1 MKKFLLIAFGF
12 LFFDQIVKN
21 ILMFTFSFNSSV
33 SIIPNFFSI
42 TLVKNTGAAFS
53 VLSSSTI
60 FLVLVGIIALVLLY
74 VFFIK
79 DKDLSIIENF
89 LYGALAGGI
98 LGNMIDRII
107 RGYVIDY
114 LDFNIF
120 GYNFPVFNVADICI
134 TVSIFILIIFIFKG
148 DENEISSK

>member
-1 MKKFLLIAFGF
+1 MRKVFLISLLFLII
-12 LFFDQIVKN
+12 DQIIKN
-21 ILMFTFSFNSSV
+21 ILVFTLSFDTPYV
-33 SIIPNFFSI
+33 IIHNFFNI

-53 VLSSSTI
+53 ILSSST
-60 FLVLVGIIALVLLY
+60 FLLSVIGILAMVILY

-79 DKDLSIIENF
+79 DKYLTNFESI

-98 LGNMIDRII
+98 LGNLLDRIL

-120 GYNFPVFNVADICI
+120 GYNFPVFNLADICI
-134 TVSIFILIIFIFKG
+134 TISIIILVILVLKG
-148 DENEISSK
+148 DKHENSSE